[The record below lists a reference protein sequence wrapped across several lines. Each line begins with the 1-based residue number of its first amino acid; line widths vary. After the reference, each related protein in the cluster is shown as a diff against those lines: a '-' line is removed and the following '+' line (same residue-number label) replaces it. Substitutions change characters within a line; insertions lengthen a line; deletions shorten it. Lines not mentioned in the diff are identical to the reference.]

1 MIPDSPLLNTA
12 ADEQALRCLILR
24 KAEAIGP
31 SVCTIIEKTWV
42 RAVMTAVYDI
52 ERFLALA
59 EIHSTQRLEAASR
72 RALFHGHGIYDT
84 VDHILMQ
91 RLEGLPLSHYVD
103 LEGQLLFQD
112 PATNK
117 QR

>member
-1 MIPDSPLLNTA
+1 MNPDSSFLNTA
-12 ADEQALRCLILR
+12 DDEQALRCLILR

-31 SVCTIIEKTWV
+31 SVRTIIENTWV

-59 EIHSTQRLEAASR
+59 EIHTPQRLEAASR
-72 RALFHGHGIYDT
+72 RALFHGHGFYDT

-103 LEGQLLFQD
+103 IDGQLLFQD

-117 QR
+117 QQ